1 MTTENYF
8 TAFGFEPSF
17 DINLRDLSKAYREKQ
32 KVSHPD
38 RFAHEEAS
46 VQRHAVQATALNNEM
61 YQTLQSGVKRGNYLL
76 GLNGI
81 EFDLE
86 TYTVDDVDMLMNQL
100 SYREQLNEIKGNK
113 STEELMAL
121 QNQVNQKQTAILQNL
136 NELFADDLV
145 ANESAIKSSLCEL
158 QFYDKLAY
166 ECELVEEHL
175 LLG

>member
-17 DINLRDLSKAYREKQ
+17 DINLRELSKAYREKQ

-38 RFAHEEAS
+38 RFAHQEAS
-46 VQRHAVQATALNNEM
+46 VQRQAVQATALNNEM
-61 YQTLQSGVKRGNYLL
+61 YETLQSGVKRGNYLL

-86 TYTVDDVDMLMNQL
+86 TYTVDDVEMLMNQL
-100 SYREQLNEIKGNK
+100 KYREQLNDIKGNK
-113 STEELMAL
+113 SSDDLFSL
-121 QNQVNQKQTAILQNL
+121 QDQVASKQSAILQDL
-136 NELFADDLV
+136 NELFADDI
-145 ANESAIKSSLCEL
+145 ATNESAIKSSLCEL

-175 LLG
+175 MLD